1 MAKSDC
7 RKRIDKEEGVF
18 ESVRRVRNLRG
29 RKFLGFAAY
38 RVPRPSLFSGARNIR
53 CAYTFDLVGVF
64 HLPRDGP
71 RSEKRRRRGGGNRE
85 FG

>member
-53 CAYTFDLVGVF
+53 CAYTFDLVGVCF
-64 HLPRDGP
+64 ISLGMVR
-71 RSEKRRRRGGGNRE
+71 EVKEAAARRR
-85 FG
+85 